1 MNLKIVV
8 QMKIKLFISFCFISI
23 FGFGQSHKGAIE
35 RVEEKGFHRILIAPE
50 VRSASN
56 ENFDFLRIYDD
67 EKKEIPYVVDFNKD
81 YFFSNRYQSLRISD
95 QKQFKDSVSYYIIN
109 VVQNMKYCSE
119 LSLKIANTGLT
130 KEYNISGSDDG
141 IHWFGLVMNSML
153 YDLNDFQN
161 TYVRKTVSFPNN
173 SYKFLK
179 IEFID
184 KNSMPIKLLE
194 VGYFI
199 GDEKIEPTTVLEVF
213 KHKIIEGKTNKK
225 TIIKFS
231 ADNFYTVDGI
241 AFNFKNSRF
250 FRKASVFIKETKSV
264 KKKSEIY
271 RKSVAT
277 FNLDSNSANSF
288 KWESFQAKDFEIEIE
303 NLDNEPLEIK
313 EIKLL
318 QNQIYLIT
326 DLDVSKNYEIVV
338 DSTLSKPQYDLEK
351 FLPNDLSQL
360 NVIRISNFKKISLNK
375 ASKTQKFWQ
384 TKWFLWT
391 AIVVAGLIIAYFAF
405 GLLKEVE
412 KKD

>member
-23 FGFGQSHKGAIE
+23 FGFGQSNKGAIE

-81 YFFSNRYQSLRISD
+81 YFFSNRYSPLRISD

-199 GDEKIEPTTVLEVF
+199 GDEKIEPTTVLEFF
-213 KHKIIEGKTNKK
+213 KHKIIEDKTNKK

-231 ADNFYTVDGI
+231 ADNLYTVDGI
-241 AFNFKNSRF
+241 TFNFKNSRF
-250 FRKASVFIKETKSV
+250 FRKASVFIKETRSV

-318 QNQIYLIT
+318 QHQFYLIA

-375 ASKTQKFWQ
+375 SSKTQQFWQ

>member
-23 FGFGQSHKGAIE
+23 FGFGQSLKGAIE

-213 KHKIIEGKTNKK
+213 KHKIIEDKTNKK

-231 ADNFYTVDGI
+231 ADNLYTVDGI

-375 ASKTQKFWQ
+375 SSKTQQFWQ

-405 GLLKEVE
+405 GLLKEIE

>member
-23 FGFGQSHKGAIE
+23 FGFGQSLKGAIE

-95 QKQFKDSVSYYIIN
+95 QKQFKDSVSYYIVN

-213 KHKIIEGKTNKK
+213 KHKIIEDKTNKK

-231 ADNFYTVDGI
+231 ADNLYTVDGI

-250 FRKASVFIKETKSV
+250 FRKASVFIKETRSV

-288 KWESFQAKDFEIEIE
+288 KWESFQAKDFEIEID

-318 QNQIYLIT
+318 QNQFYLIA

-338 DSTLSKPQYDLEK
+338 DSTLSKPQYDLVK
-351 FLPNDLSQL
+351 FLPNDLTQL
-360 NVIRISNFKKISLNK
+360 NVIRISDFKKISSNK
-375 ASKTQKFWQ
+375 ASITQQFWQ

-391 AIVVAGLIIAYFAF
+391 AIVVAGLIIGYFAF

>member
-23 FGFGQSHKGAIE
+23 FGFGQSLKGAIE

-213 KHKIIEGKTNKK
+213 KHKIIEDKTNKK

-231 ADNFYTVDGI
+231 ADNLYTVDGI

-351 FLPNDLSQL
+351 FLPNDLTKL
-360 NVIRISNFKKISLNK
+360 RLIRISNFKKISSYK
-375 ASKTQKFWQ
+375 ASKTQQFWQ

-405 GLLKEVE
+405 GLLKEIE

>member
-1 MNLKIVV
+1 
-8 QMKIKLFISFCFISI
+8 MKIKLFISFCFISI
-23 FGFGQSHKGAIE
+23 FGFGQSLKGAIE

-56 ENFDFLRIYDD
+56 ENFHFLRIYDD

-95 QKQFKDSVSYYIIN
+95 QKQFKDSVSYYIVN

-213 KHKIIEGKTNKK
+213 KHKIIEDKTNKK
-225 TIIKFS
+225 NIIKFS
-231 ADNFYTVDGI
+231 ADNLYTVDGI

-250 FRKASVFIKETKSV
+250 FRKASVFIKETRSV

-318 QNQIYLIT
+318 QHQFYLIA

-338 DSTLSKPQYDLEK
+338 DSTLSKPQYDLVK
-351 FLPNDLSQL
+351 FLPNDLTQL
-360 NVIRISNFKKISLNK
+360 NVIRISDFKKISSNK
-375 ASKTQKFWQ
+375 ASITQQFWQ

-391 AIVVAGLIIAYFAF
+391 AIVVAGLIIGYFAF

>member
-23 FGFGQSHKGAIE
+23 FGFGQSLKGAIE

-81 YFFSNRYQSLRISD
+81 YFFSNRYSPLRISD

-213 KHKIIEGKTNKK
+213 KHKIIEDKTNKK

-231 ADNFYTVDGI
+231 ADNLYTVDGI

-250 FRKASVFIKETKSV
+250 FRKASVFIKETRSV

-288 KWESFQAKDFEIEIE
+288 KWESFQAKDFEIEID

-318 QNQIYLIT
+318 QHQFYLIA

-338 DSTLSKPQYDLEK
+338 DSTLSKPQYDLVK
-351 FLPNDLSQL
+351 FLPNDLTQL
-360 NVIRISNFKKISLNK
+360 NVIRISDFKKISSNK
-375 ASKTQKFWQ
+375 ASITQQFWQ

-391 AIVVAGLIIAYFAF
+391 AIVVAGLIIGYFAF
-405 GLLKEVE
+405 GLMKEVE

>member
-213 KHKIIEGKTNKK
+213 KHKIIEDKTNKK

-231 ADNFYTVDGI
+231 ADNLYTVDGI

-318 QNQIYLIT
+318 QNQIYLIA

-351 FLPNDLSQL
+351 FLPKDLTKL
-360 NVIRISNFKKISLNK
+360 RLIRISNFKKISSYN
-375 ASKTQKFWQ
+375 ASKTKQFWQ

>member
-23 FGFGQSHKGAIE
+23 IGFGQSLKGAIE
-35 RVEEKGFHRILIAPE
+35 KIEEKGFHRILIAPE

-81 YFFSNRYQSLRISD
+81 YFFSNRYSPLRISD

-119 LSLKIANTGLT
+119 LSLKIANTDLT

-199 GDEKIEPTTVLEVF
+199 GDEKIEPKTILEVF
-213 KHKIIEGKTNKK
+213 KHKIIEYKTNKK

-231 ADNFYTVDGI
+231 ADNFYIVDGI

-288 KWESFQAKDFEIEIE
+288 KWESFQAKDFEIEID

-318 QNQIYLIT
+318 QNQIYLIA

-375 ASKTQKFWQ
+375 ASKTQQFLQ

>member
-23 FGFGQSHKGAIE
+23 FGFGQSLKGAIE

-81 YFFSNRYQSLRISD
+81 YFFSNRYSPLRISD

-199 GDEKIEPTTVLEVF
+199 GDEKIQPTTVLEVF
-213 KHKIIEGKTNKK
+213 KHKIIEDKTNKK

-231 ADNFYTVDGI
+231 ADNLYTVDGI

-250 FRKASVFIKETKSV
+250 FRKASVFIKETRSV

-288 KWESFQAKDFEIEIE
+288 KWESFQAKDFEIEID

-318 QNQIYLIT
+318 QHQFYLIA

-338 DSTLSKPQYDLEK
+338 DSTLSKPQYDLVK
-351 FLPNDLSQL
+351 FLPNDLTQL
-360 NVIRISNFKKISLNK
+360 NVIRISDFKKISSNK
-375 ASKTQKFWQ
+375 ASITQQFWQ

-391 AIVVAGLIIAYFAF
+391 AIVVAGLIIGYFAF
-405 GLLKEVE
+405 GLMKEVE

>member
-23 FGFGQSHKGAIE
+23 FGFGQSLKGAIE

-95 QKQFKDSVSYYIIN
+95 QKQFKDSVSYYIVN

-213 KHKIIEGKTNKK
+213 KHKIIEDKTNKK

-231 ADNFYTVDGI
+231 ADNLYTVDGI
-241 AFNFKNSRF
+241 AFSFKNSRF

-288 KWESFQAKDFEIEIE
+288 KWESFQAKDFEIEID

-318 QNQIYLIT
+318 QHQFYLIA

-338 DSTLSKPQYDLEK
+338 DSTLSKPQYDLVK
-351 FLPNDLSQL
+351 FLPIDLTQL
-360 NVIRISNFKKISLNK
+360 NVIRISDFKKISSNK
-375 ASKTQKFWQ
+375 ASITQQFWQ

-391 AIVVAGLIIAYFAF
+391 AIVVAGLIIGYFAF

>member
-23 FGFGQSHKGAIE
+23 IGFGQSLKGAIE

-81 YFFSNRYQSLRISD
+81 YFFSNRYSPLRISD

-213 KHKIIEGKTNKK
+213 KHKIIEDKTNKK

-231 ADNFYTVDGI
+231 ADNLYTVDGI

-326 DLDVSKNYEIVV
+326 DLHVSKNYEIVV

-360 NVIRISNFKKISLNK
+360 NVIWISNFKKISLNK

-405 GLLKEVE
+405 GLLKEIE

>member
-23 FGFGQSHKGAIE
+23 FGFGQSLKGAIE

-95 QKQFKDSVSYYIIN
+95 QKQFKDSVSYYIVN

-213 KHKIIEGKTNKK
+213 KHKIIEDKTNKK

-231 ADNFYTVDGI
+231 ADNLYTVDGI

-250 FRKASVFIKETKSV
+250 FRKASVFIEETRSV

-288 KWESFQAKDFEIEIE
+288 KWESFQAKDFEIEID

-318 QNQIYLIT
+318 QHQFYLIA

-338 DSTLSKPQYDLEK
+338 DSTLSKPQYDLVK
-351 FLPNDLSQL
+351 FLPIDLTQL
-360 NVIRISNFKKISLNK
+360 NVIRISDFKKISSNK
-375 ASKTQKFWQ
+375 ASITQQFWQ

-391 AIVVAGLIIAYFAF
+391 AIVVAGLIIGYFAF

-412 KKD
+412 NKD

>member
-23 FGFGQSHKGAIE
+23 FGFGQSLKGAIE

-95 QKQFKDSVSYYIIN
+95 QKQFKDSVSYYIVN

-161 TYVRKTVSFPNN
+161 TFVRKTVSFPNN

-213 KHKIIEGKTNKK
+213 KHKIIEDKTNKK

-231 ADNFYTVDGI
+231 ADNLYTVDGI

-250 FRKASVFIKETKSV
+250 FRKASVFIKETRSV

-288 KWESFQAKDFEIEIE
+288 KWESFQAKDFEIEID
-303 NLDNEPLEIK
+303 NLDNEPLEIE

-318 QNQIYLIT
+318 QHQFYLIA

-338 DSTLSKPQYDLEK
+338 DSTLSKPQYDLVK
-351 FLPNDLSQL
+351 FLPIDLTQL
-360 NVIRISNFKKISLNK
+360 NVIRISDFKKISSNK
-375 ASKTQKFWQ
+375 ASITQQFWQ

-391 AIVVAGLIIAYFAF
+391 AIVVAGLIIGYFAF

>member
-23 FGFGQSHKGAIE
+23 FGFGQSLKGAIE

-95 QKQFKDSVSYYIIN
+95 QKQFKDSVSYYIVN

-213 KHKIIEGKTNKK
+213 KHKIIEDKTNKK

-231 ADNFYTVDGI
+231 ADNLYTVDGI

-250 FRKASVFIKETKSV
+250 FRKASVFIEETRSV

-288 KWESFQAKDFEIEIE
+288 KWESFQAKDFEIEID

-318 QNQIYLIT
+318 QNQFYLIA

-338 DSTLSKPQYDLEK
+338 DSTLSKPQYDLVK
-351 FLPNDLSQL
+351 FLPNDLTQL
-360 NVIRISNFKKISLNK
+360 NVIRISDFKKISSNK
-375 ASKTQKFWQ
+375 ASITQQFWQ

-391 AIVVAGLIIAYFAF
+391 AIVVAGLIIGYFAF

>member
-23 FGFGQSHKGAIE
+23 FGFGQSLKGAIE

-213 KHKIIEGKTNKK
+213 KHKIIEDKTNKK

-231 ADNFYTVDGI
+231 ADNLYTVDGI

-318 QNQIYLIT
+318 QNQIYLIS

-405 GLLKEVE
+405 GLLKEIE

>member
-23 FGFGQSHKGAIE
+23 IGFGQSLKGAIE

-213 KHKIIEGKTNKK
+213 KHKIIEDKTNKK

-231 ADNFYTVDGI
+231 ADNLYTVDGI

-326 DLDVSKNYEIVV
+326 DLHVSKNYEIVV

>member
-8 QMKIKLFISFCFISI
+8 QMKIKLFISSCFISI
-23 FGFGQSHKGAIE
+23 FGFGQSLKGAIE

-95 QKQFKDSVSYYIIN
+95 QKQFKDSVSYYIVN

-213 KHKIIEGKTNKK
+213 KHKITEDKTNKK

-231 ADNFYTVDGI
+231 ADNLYTVDGI

-250 FRKASVFIKETKSV
+250 FRKASVFIKETRSV

-288 KWESFQAKDFEIEIE
+288 KWESFQAKDFEIEID

-318 QNQIYLIT
+318 QNQFYLIA

-338 DSTLSKPQYDLEK
+338 DSTLSKPQYDLVK
-351 FLPNDLSQL
+351 FLPNDLTQL
-360 NVIRISNFKKISLNK
+360 NVIRISDFKKISSNK
-375 ASKTQKFWQ
+375 ASITQQFWQ

-391 AIVVAGLIIAYFAF
+391 AIVVAGLIIGYFAF

>member
-23 FGFGQSHKGAIE
+23 FGFGQSLKGAIE

-95 QKQFKDSVSYYIIN
+95 QKQFKDSVSYYIVN

-213 KHKIIEGKTNKK
+213 KHKIIEDKTNKK

-231 ADNFYTVDGI
+231 ADNLYTVDGI

-250 FRKASVFIKETKSV
+250 FRKASVFIKETRSV

-271 RKSVAT
+271 RKSIAT

-318 QNQIYLIT
+318 QNQFYLIT

-338 DSTLSKPQYDLEK
+338 DSTFSKPQYDLVK
-351 FLPNDLSQL
+351 FLPIDLTQL
-360 NVIRISNFKKISLNK
+360 NVIRISDFKKISSNK
-375 ASKTQKFWQ
+375 ASITQQFWQ

-391 AIVVAGLIIAYFAF
+391 AIVVAGLIIGYFAF

>member
-23 FGFGQSHKGAIE
+23 FGFGQSLKGAIE
-35 RVEEKGFHRILIAPE
+35 RVEKKGFHRILIAPE

-213 KHKIIEGKTNKK
+213 KHKIIEDKTNKK

-231 ADNFYTVDGI
+231 ADNLYTVDGI

-250 FRKASVFIKETKSV
+250 FRKASVFIKETRSV

-288 KWESFQAKDFEIEIE
+288 KWESFQAKDFEIEID

-318 QNQIYLIT
+318 QHQFYLIA

-338 DSTLSKPQYDLEK
+338 DSTLSKPQYDLVK

-360 NVIRISNFKKISLNK
+360 NVIRISNFKKISSNK
-375 ASKTQKFWQ
+375 ATKIQQFWQ

-391 AIVVAGLIIAYFAF
+391 AIVVAGLIIGYFAF

>member
-213 KHKIIEGKTNKK
+213 KHKIIEDKTNKK

-318 QNQIYLIT
+318 QNQIYLIS

-375 ASKTQKFWQ
+375 SSKTQQFWQ

>member
-23 FGFGQSHKGAIE
+23 FGFGQSLKGAIE

-95 QKQFKDSVSYYIIN
+95 QKQFKDSVSYYIVN

-213 KHKIIEGKTNKK
+213 KHKIIEDKTNKK

-231 ADNFYTVDGI
+231 ADNLYTVDGI

-250 FRKASVFIKETKSV
+250 FRKASVFIKETRSV

-288 KWESFQAKDFEIEIE
+288 KWESFQAKDFEIEID

-318 QNQIYLIT
+318 QHQFYLIA

-338 DSTLSKPQYDLEK
+338 DSTLSKPQYDLVK
-351 FLPNDLSQL
+351 FLPNDLTQL
-360 NVIRISNFKKISLNK
+360 NVIRISDFKKISSNK
-375 ASKTQKFWQ
+375 ASITQQFWQ

-391 AIVVAGLIIAYFAF
+391 AIVVAGLIIGYFAF

>member
-1 MNLKIVV
+1 MNLKMLV
-8 QMKIKLFISFCFISI
+8 QMKIKLLISICFISI
-23 FGFGQSHKGAIE
+23 FGFGQSHTGAIE
-35 RVEEKGFHRILIAPE
+35 KTQKKGFHRILIAPE
-50 VRSASN
+50 VRAASN
-56 ENFDFLRIYDD
+56 ENFDLLRIYD
-67 EKKEIPYVVDFNKD
+67 ENKKEIPFVVDFNKD
-81 YFFSNRYQSLRISD
+81 KFFSNRYSQLKISE
-95 QKQFKDSVSYYIIN
+95 QKQYKDWVSFYIIN

-119 LSLKIANTGLT
+119 LSLKIANTGLN

-141 IHWFGLVMNSML
+141 IHWFGLVMNAML

-179 IEFID
+179 IKFID
-184 KNSMPIKLLE
+184 KNSMPVNLLE

-213 KHKIIEGKTNKK
+213 KHKLIEDKTNKK

-231 ADNFYTVDGI
+231 ADNLYAIDGI
-241 AFNFKNSRF
+241 AFNFKNPRF
-250 FRKASVFIKETKSV
+250 FRKASVFIKETSRV
-264 KKKSEIY
+264 KRKPEIY

-277 FNLDSNSANSF
+277 FNLNSNTANSF

-318 QNQIYLIT
+318 QNQFYLIA

-338 DSTLSKPQYDLEK
+338 DSTLSKPQYDLVK
-351 FLPNDLSQL
+351 FLPNDLTKL
-360 NVIRISNFKKISLNK
+360 ELIRISNFEKISSNK
-375 ASKTQKFWQ
+375 IVKAQQFWQ

-391 AIVVAGLIIAYFAF
+391 AIIVAGLIISYFAL

>member
-23 FGFGQSHKGAIE
+23 FGFGQSLKGAIE

-95 QKQFKDSVSYYIIN
+95 QKQFKDSVSYYIVN

-213 KHKIIEGKTNKK
+213 KHKIIEDKTNKK
-225 TIIKFS
+225 NIIKFS
-231 ADNFYTVDGI
+231 ADNLYTVDGI

-250 FRKASVFIKETKSV
+250 FRKASVFIKETRSV

-318 QNQIYLIT
+318 QHQFYLIA

-360 NVIRISNFKKISLNK
+360 NVIRISNFKKIISNK
-375 ASKTQKFWQ
+375 ASKTKQFWQ

>member
-23 FGFGQSHKGAIE
+23 FGFGQSLKGAIE

-95 QKQFKDSVSYYIIN
+95 QKQFKDSVSYYIVN

-213 KHKIIEGKTNKK
+213 KHKIIEDKTNKK

-231 ADNFYTVDGI
+231 ADNLYTVDGI

-250 FRKASVFIKETKSV
+250 FRKASVFIKETRSV

-288 KWESFQAKDFEIEIE
+288 KWESFQAKDFEIEID
-303 NLDNEPLEIK
+303 NLDNEPLEIE

-318 QNQIYLIT
+318 QHQFYLIA

-338 DSTLSKPQYDLEK
+338 DSTLSKPQYDLVK
-351 FLPNDLSQL
+351 FLPIDLTQL
-360 NVIRISNFKKISLNK
+360 NVIRISDFKKISSNK
-375 ASKTQKFWQ
+375 ASITQQFWQ

-391 AIVVAGLIIAYFAF
+391 AIVVAGLIIGYFAF

>member
-1 MNLKIVV
+1 MNLKILV
-8 QMKIKLFISFCFISI
+8 QMKIKLIVSICFICI
-23 FGFGQSHKGAIE
+23 LGFGQSHKGAIE
-35 RVEEKGFHRILIAPE
+35 KVQEKGFHRILIAPE

-67 EKKEIPYVVDFNKD
+67 EKKEIPFVVDFNKD
-81 YFFSNRYQSLRISD
+81 YFFSNRYSPLRISD
-95 QKQFKDSVSYYIIN
+95 QKQIKDSVSYYIIN
-109 VVQNMKYCSE
+109 VVEKMKYCSE
-119 LSLKIANTGLT
+119 LSLKIANTGLN
-130 KEYNISGSDDG
+130 KEFNISGSDDG

-153 YDLNDFQN
+153 YDLNNFQN

-184 KNSMPIKLLE
+184 KNSMPVNLLE

-213 KHKIIEGKTNKK
+213 KHKLIEDKINKK

-231 ADNFYTVDGI
+231 ADNLHAIDGI
-241 AFNFKNSRF
+241 AFNFKNSRY
-250 FRKASVFIKETKSV
+250 FRKASVFIKETRSI
-264 KKKSEIY
+264 KKKSELY
-271 RKSVAT
+271 RKSVAI
-277 FNLDSNSANSF
+277 FNLDSNTANSF
-288 KWESFQAKDFEIEIE
+288 KWESFQAKDFEIEID

-318 QNQIYLIT
+318 QNQFYLIA

-338 DSTLSKPQYDLEK
+338 DSTLSKPQYDLVK
-351 FLPNDLSQL
+351 FLPNDLTKL
-360 NVIRISNFKKISLNK
+360 GLIRISDFKKISSNK
-375 ASKTQKFWQ
+375 ASITQQFWQ
-384 TKWFLWT
+384 TNWFLWT
-391 AIVVAGLIIAYFAF
+391 SIVVAGIIIGYFAF

>member
-23 FGFGQSHKGAIE
+23 FGFGQSLKGAIE

-213 KHKIIEGKTNKK
+213 KHKIIEDKTNKK

-231 ADNFYTVDGI
+231 ADNLYTVDGI

>member
-23 FGFGQSHKGAIE
+23 FGFGQSLKGAIE

-67 EKKEIPYVVDFNKD
+67 EKKEIPYVVDFDKD

-95 QKQFKDSVSYYIIN
+95 QKQFKDSVSYYIVN

-213 KHKIIEGKTNKK
+213 KHKIIEDKTNKK

-231 ADNFYTVDGI
+231 ADNLYTVDGI

-318 QNQIYLIT
+318 QNQIYLIA

-405 GLLKEVE
+405 GLLKEIE

>member
-1 MNLKIVV
+1 
-8 QMKIKLFISFCFISI
+8 MKIKLFISFCFISI
-23 FGFGQSHKGAIE
+23 FGFGQSLKGAIE

-213 KHKIIEGKTNKK
+213 KHKIIEDKTNKK

-231 ADNFYTVDGI
+231 ADNLYTVDGI
-241 AFNFKNSRF
+241 AFNFNNSRF

-318 QNQIYLIT
+318 QNQIYLIS

-375 ASKTQKFWQ
+375 ASKTQLFWQ

>member
-1 MNLKIVV
+1 MNLKIGI
-8 QMKIKLFISFCFISI
+8 QMKIKLIVSICFISI
-23 FGFGQSHKGAIE
+23 FGFGQSHKGNIE

-50 VRSASN
+50 VRSASY
-56 ENFDFLRIYDD
+56 ENFDFLRIYND
-67 EKKEIPYVVDFNKD
+67 EKKEIPFVVDFNKD

-141 IHWFGLVMNSML
+141 IHWFGLVMNAML

-184 KNSMPIKLLE
+184 KNSMPVNLLE

-213 KHKIIEGKTNKK
+213 KHKLIEDKTNKK

-231 ADNFYTVDGI
+231 ADNLYTVDGI

-250 FRKASVFIKETKSV
+250 FRKASVFIKETRSV

-271 RKSVAT
+271 RKLVAT

-313 EIKLL
+313 GIKLL
-318 QNQIYLIT
+318 QNQFYLIA

-338 DSTLSKPQYDLEK
+338 DSTLSKPQYDLVK
-351 FLPNDLSQL
+351 FLPNDLTKL
-360 NVIRISNFKKISLNK
+360 GLIRISDFKKISLNK
-375 ASKTQKFWQ
+375 ATITQQFWQ
-384 TKWFLWT
+384 TNWFLWI
-391 AIVVAGLIIAYFAF
+391 AIVVAGIIIGYFAF

>member
-1 MNLKIVV
+1 MNLKMLV
-8 QMKIKLFISFCFISI
+8 QMKIKLLISICFISI

-35 RVEEKGFHRILIAPE
+35 KVQKKGFNKILIAPE

-56 ENFDFLRIYDD
+56 ENFDLLRIYD
-67 EKKEIPYVVDFNKD
+67 ESKKEIPFVVDFNKD
-81 YFFSNRYQSLRISD
+81 NFFSNRYSQLKISE
-95 QKQFKDSVSYYIIN
+95 QKQYKDSVSFYIIN

-119 LSLKIANTGLT
+119 LSLKIANTGLN

-184 KNSMPIKLLE
+184 KNSMPINLLE

-199 GDEKIEPTTVLEVF
+199 GEEKTEPTTVLEVF
-213 KHKIIEGKTNKK
+213 KHKLIEDKTNKK

-231 ADNFYTVDGI
+231 ADNLYTIDGI
-241 AFNFKNSRF
+241 AFNFKNPRF
-250 FRKASVFIKETKSV
+250 FRKASVIINETRKV
-264 KKKSEIY
+264 KKRSEIY

-277 FNLDSNSANSF
+277 FNLDSNTANNF
-288 KWESFQAKDFEIEIE
+288 KWESFQAKDFEIEID
-303 NLDNEPLEIK
+303 NLDNEPLEIN

-318 QNQIYLIT
+318 QNQVFLIA
-326 DLDVSKNYEIVV
+326 DLDLNKNYQIVV
-338 DSTLSKPQYDLEK
+338 DSTLSKPQYDLVK
-351 FLPNDLSQL
+351 FLPNDLAQL
-360 NVIRISNFKKISLNK
+360 ETIRISDFEKITSNK
-375 ASKTQKFWQ
+375 PLEKQHFWQ

-391 AIVVAGLIIAYFAF
+391 AIILAGLIIGYFAL
-405 GLLKEVE
+405 GLLKDVE

>member
-213 KHKIIEGKTNKK
+213 KHKIIEDKTNKK

-231 ADNFYTVDGI
+231 ADNLYTVDGI

-318 QNQIYLIT
+318 QNQIYLIS

-375 ASKTQKFWQ
+375 SSKTQQFWQ

>member
-23 FGFGQSHKGAIE
+23 FGFGQSLKGAIE

-67 EKKEIPYVVDFNKD
+67 EKKEIPYVVDFDKD

-213 KHKIIEGKTNKK
+213 KHKIIEDKTNKK

-231 ADNFYTVDGI
+231 ADNLYTVDGI

-303 NLDNEPLEIK
+303 NLDNEPLKIK

-405 GLLKEVE
+405 GLLKEIE

>member
-23 FGFGQSHKGAIE
+23 FGFGQSLKGAIE

-213 KHKIIEGKTNKK
+213 KHKIIEDKTNKK

-231 ADNFYTVDGI
+231 ADNLYTVDGI

-351 FLPNDLSQL
+351 FLPNDLTKL
-360 NVIRISNFKKISLNK
+360 RLIRISNFKKISSYK
-375 ASKTQKFWQ
+375 ASKTQQFWQ

>member
-213 KHKIIEGKTNKK
+213 KHKIIEDKTNKK
-225 TIIKFS
+225 NIIKFS
-231 ADNFYTVDGI
+231 ADNLYTVDGI

-271 RKSVAT
+271 RKSVAA

-318 QNQIYLIT
+318 QNQIYLIA

-360 NVIRISNFKKISLNK
+360 NVIRISNFKKISSNK
-375 ASKTQKFWQ
+375 ASKTQQFWQ

>member
-23 FGFGQSHKGAIE
+23 FGFGQSLKGAIE

-81 YFFSNRYQSLRISD
+81 YFFSNRYSPLRISD
-95 QKQFKDSVSYYIIN
+95 QKQFKDSVSYYIVN

-199 GDEKIEPTTVLEVF
+199 GDEKIQPTTVLEVF
-213 KHKIIEGKTNKK
+213 KHKIIEDKTNKK

-231 ADNFYTVDGI
+231 ADNLYTVDGI

-250 FRKASVFIKETKSV
+250 FRKASVFIKETRSV

-288 KWESFQAKDFEIEIE
+288 KWESFQAKDFEIEID

-318 QNQIYLIT
+318 QHQFYLIA

-338 DSTLSKPQYDLEK
+338 DSTLSKPQYDLVK
-351 FLPNDLSQL
+351 FLPNDLTQL
-360 NVIRISNFKKISLNK
+360 NVIRISDFKKISSNK
-375 ASKTQKFWQ
+375 ASITQQFWQ

-391 AIVVAGLIIAYFAF
+391 AIVVAGLIIGYFAF
-405 GLLKEVE
+405 GLMKEVE